1 MAAFH
6 IHHRTCLFFFLFPFL
21 SHVYASCYWPNGECH
36 TLSQSDYTNK
46 HSGTDRNSGGLPANL
61 YDACNPS
68 ASASMCCALD
78 STSDF
83 LNGDSGTI
91 CRNDGLCINAK
102 GKKIT
107 RTACTD
113 QTWQSP
119 ECIKLCVN
127 GTDQANHDVFIT
139 PCADGSYC
147 CGENAVATSCCQ
159 NGQGYFIVNGEE
171 TRVNPNGSSSSSSI
185 SSSTSSS
192 TVCILSFQHTS
203 ALADAS
209 PQPGPQT
216 VTQIISSAPLATSAL
231 PIPHSEQ
238 STNVGA
244 IAGAVVGGVLGLA
257 IIVGACWIWI
267 RRRHKPPPPPPKPD
281 SRFSLELGGN
291 YLSEAPTYAGVIKRN
306 ELPGGPVSRPE
317 LSSS

>member
-1 MAAFH
+1 VPH
-6 IHHRTCLFFFLFPFL
+6 PFL
-21 SHVYASCYWPNGECH
+21 QLY
-36 TLSQSDYTNK
+36 YTK
-46 HSGTDRNSGGLPANL
+46 EQQGTDRNSGGLPANL

-78 STSDF
+78 SKSDF

-91 CRNDGLCINAK
+91 CRNDGLCINAN

-139 PCADGSYC
+139 PCDDGSYC
-147 CGENAVATSCCQ
+147 CGSNAVATSCCQ
-159 NGQGYFIVNGEE
+159 SGQGYFVVNGEE
-171 TRVNPNGSSSSSSI
+171 TRVNPNGTLSSSSTSST

-192 TVCILSFQHTS
+192 MVCSQLFQNTA
-203 ALADAS
+203 ALADAF
-209 PQPGPQT
+209 PQAGTQT
-216 VTQIISSAPLATSAL
+216 VTQVISSAPLATPAL
-231 PIPHSEQ
+231 PIPKAEQ
-238 STNVGA
+238 GKNVGA
-244 IAGAVVGGVLGLA
+244 IAGAVVGGVFGLA
-257 IIVGACWIWI
+257 IVVGACWFLIH
-267 RRRHKPPPPPPKPD
+267 RRHKPPPPPPKPD
-281 SRFSLELGGN
+281 SRFPLELGSH
-291 YLSEAPTYAGVIKRN
+291 YLSEAPTYTGDVKRN

-317 LSSS
+317 LSGS